1 MFKKSTPPLKV
12 TLLLLI
18 LILTLIGC
26 GKDTGGNSSKS
37 NTDGG
42 VAKTNAA
49 GDLDILTIVV
59 PTDPATMDPAMN
71 TYFAAHQVSRHIYET
86 LFRLD
91 SDFNLLPMLAKEWR
105 YLDDFTIE
113 IKLQEGVNFHNS
125 NPLTPEDVLFSFKR
139 SYDDGTAGYSNVVAI
154 DFEKCK
160 VIDDTTFTIVTKE
173 PTANQLALLSNAFT
187 GIFSKSDYEAKN
199 GDFFQKIAGTGPY
212 LLDSYAEGDHYTLT
226 SYDGYW
232 DDSVAERIK
241 KLNFRVITEGA
252 NRAIEA
258 ETGSADIVYDI
269 TANDKERIKNAP
281 NLQYIYTYSANSNY
295 ICLNTAKKPLDDI
308 RVRQA
313 IMYGIDRDVV
323 VAMAYKGMGKKPN
336 TFFNEGIIGA
346 ADISN
351 QLVDRDVVKAKEL
364 LAEAGYA
371 NGLTLEFAA
380 ESNQTMRMDVAESV
394 QAQLAEIGI
403 EIKLNFMDAN
413 AYSSY
418 TAGGNHNLCIYGL
431 SASTGEAGNG
441 LMRFTPA
448 MSYYT
453 LTSHNDKNVL
463 QKIDE
468 GLHTIDDNKR
478 IQLFKEAQYGLM
490 DLHCVLPIWSKEINA
505 AAANYVDMT
514 GFYLDRSYETHLL
527 TGVRFKF

>member
-1 MFKKSTPPLKV
+1 MLKKYTPKIKV
-12 TLLLLI
+12 TLLFLFI
-18 LILTLIGC
+18 LMTIIGC
-26 GKDTGGNSSKS
+26 GKSTGGNDTKS
-37 NTDGG
+37 NANGDS
-42 VAKTNAA
+42 VKTNAA
-49 GDLDILTIVV
+49 GNLDILTIVV

-91 SDFNLLPMLAKEWR
+91 SNFNLLPMLAKEWR
-105 YLDDFTIE
+105 YLDDLTVE
-113 IKLQEGVNFHNS
+113 IKLQSGVHFHNGD
-125 NPLTPEDVLFSFKR
+125 PLTPEDVLFSFKR

-160 VIDDTTFTIVTKE
+160 IIDETTFTIVTKE

-187 GIFSKSDYEAKN
+187 GIFSKSDFESKN
-199 GDFFQKIAGTGPY
+199 GDFFKKIAGTGPY
-212 LLDSYAEGDHYTLT
+212 LLDSYAEGDHYTLA
-226 SYDGYW
+226 SYEGYW
-232 DDSVAERIK
+232 DDSVADRIK
-241 KLNFRVITEGA
+241 NLNFRVITEGA

-269 TANDKERIKNAP
+269 TANDKERIKNAA
-281 NLQYIYTYSANSNY
+281 NLQYIYAYSANSNY
-295 ICLNTAKKPLDDI
+295 ICLNTAKPPLDDI
-308 RVRQA
+308 RVRKA

-336 TFFNEGIIGA
+336 TFFNEDIIGS

-351 QLVDRDVVKAKEL
+351 KILERDIEKAKSL
-364 LAEAGYA
+364 LTEAGYA

-394 QAQLAEIGI
+394 QAQLADIGI
-403 EIKLNFMDAN
+403 EVKLNFMDAN

-418 TAGGNHNLCIYGL
+418 TASGNHNLCIYGL

-453 LTSHNDKNVL
+453 LTSHNDEKVLKN
-463 QKIDE
+463 INE
-468 GLHTIDDNKR
+468 GLHTIDEAKR
-478 IQLFKEAQYGLM
+478 IQLFKDAQYGLM
-490 DLHCVLPIWSKEINA
+490 DLYCVLPIWSKEINA
-505 AAANYVDMT
+505 AAANYVDMSD
-514 GFYLDRSYETHLL
+514 FYLDRSYETHLL